1 LFVGYY
7 CSIFEFG
14 EIGDYDM
21 IRIHYIL
28 TVVLLCTMLYS
39 GTAKAEKPVQSTAT
53 LSSPDSL
60 NSAMEKQLN
69 IIVSRLLSPNGDGVN
84 DYWHIQGID
93 KYPDNKVVIFNRWGD
108 KVEVIKN
115 YDNQSNRWEGKDEK
129 GHMVPDGTYY
139 YMLELS
145 KERKTLNG
153 WVYLVQ

>member
-1 LFVGYY
+1 MTRIQYSFLVVFFGLLLS
-7 CSIFEFG
+7 SISV
-14 EIGDYDM
+14 
-21 IRIHYIL
+21 R
-28 TVVLLCTMLYS
+28 
-39 GTAKAEKPVQSTAT
+39 AEDFIENPLN

-60 NSAMEKQLN
+60 NAAMEKQLN

-93 KYPDNKVVIFNRWGD
+93 TYPDNKVVIFNRWGD

>member
-1 LFVGYY
+1 MTRIQYSFLVVFFGLLLS
-7 CSIFEFG
+7 SISV
-14 EIGDYDM
+14 
-21 IRIHYIL
+21 R
-28 TVVLLCTMLYS
+28 
-39 GTAKAEKPVQSTAT
+39 AEDFIENP
-53 LSSPDSL
+53 LNFSSPDSL
-60 NSAMEKQLN
+60 NAAMEKQLN